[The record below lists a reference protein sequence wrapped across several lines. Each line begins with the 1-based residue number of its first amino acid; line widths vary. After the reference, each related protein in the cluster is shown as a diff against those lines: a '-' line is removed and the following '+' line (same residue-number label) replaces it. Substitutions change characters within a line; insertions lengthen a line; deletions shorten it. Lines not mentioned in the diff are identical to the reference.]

1 MGDEGRGERRRG
13 DYKVDH
19 AGTLSES
26 FIETW
31 PDLEAGR
38 EGGCFNLSHFSWF
51 RKMTL
56 TNSVYFVISGTA
68 CCGV

>member
-1 MGDEGRGERRRG
+1 MDDEGGGERRRG

-31 PDLEAGR
+31 PDLEGAR
-38 EGGCFNLSHFSWF
+38 QGGGLF
-51 RKMTL
+51 
-56 TNSVYFVISGTA
+56 
-68 CCGV
+68 